1 MRMVPSSPYDTGSQ
15 AEKRIFE
22 RLRFALDDRYVALHS
37 LKPTNHPHKRFPEID
52 FVICGP
58 DGLYVLEV
66 KGGKVTYENG
76 VWHFRNRHGKVTT
89 SHEGPFRQAENALH
103 GLVKCLETGFPVD
116 MLNRLIIGYGV
127 LFPDCEWVVGSA
139 EWDTAMVADMRRS
152 RDLGGWLL
160 NLFSYWNE
168 RSGQRVGPSAR
179 EVEELQE
186 YLRPE
191 ANGRG
196 TENEDQLFGHVA
208 DIEGFFARLTEDSLR
223 IAGMDETRTQVL
235 CAGGAGSGTTSLA
248 QRLARHWAESGLQV
262 AVVCRL
268 PWLRHFLASRLLL
281 PGLTVSL
288 IEGVHL
294 DCRRARLRR
303 FDALIVVEG
312 EDLFEMPCIETLDAV
327 LAGGLESGRW
337 CWFFDPNIQLLTNE
351 GDPRAREY
359 LEALGPKRFRI
370 DCHDLGLVPE
380 QAQDGLGADLGL
392 KISKAGPEVREQT
405 VGTKQESA
413 ARIAS
418 EILDL
423 VDVGGLSSGSVTVV
437 SPFGFAQ
444 SSVCQIAPEMSE
456 RLCWLDEYSMR
467 EMPVDRVGFAR
478 IKDFKGLENEAII
491 VVDLP
496 RPDGSGRTSADHYVA
511 MSGARSI
518 LSMIYLDHD

>member
-15 AEKRIFE
+15 VEKRIFE

-58 DGLYVLEV
+58 EGLYVLEV
-66 KGGKVTYENG
+66 KGGNVTYGNG
-76 VWHFRNRHGKVTT
+76 VWHFRNRHGRVTT
-89 SHEGPFRQAENALH
+89 SQEGPFRQAENALH
-103 GLVKCLETGFPVD
+103 GLDECLRTGFPVD
-116 MLNRLIIGYGV
+116 MMNRLTIGYGV
-127 LFPDCEWVVGSA
+127 LFPDCEWAVESA
-139 EWDTAMVADMRRS
+139 EWDAAMVADMRRS
-152 RDLGGWLL
+152 RDLGGWLR
-160 NLFSYWNE
+160 NLFNYWNE
-168 RSGQRVGPSAR
+168 RSGQRVGPSTR

-186 YLRPE
+186 HLRPE
-191 ANGRG
+191 AKGRK
-196 TENEDQLFGHVA
+196 TENEDQLFEHVA
-208 DIEGFFARLTEDSLR
+208 DIQGFFARLTEDPLR
-223 IAGMDETRTQVL
+223 IVGMDETQTQVL
-235 CAGGAGSGTTSLA
+235 CEGGVGSGTTSLT

-262 AVVCRL
+262 AVVCKL

-294 DCRRARLRR
+294 DCRRAGLRR
-303 FDALIVVEG
+303 FDALIVVGG
-312 EDLFEMPCIETLDAV
+312 EDLFEMPFIETLDAA
-327 LAGGLESGRW
+327 LAGGMESGRW

-359 LEALGPKRFRI
+359 LEALEPLRFRL
-370 DCHDLGLVPE
+370 DCHNHGLIPE
-380 QAQDGLGADLGL
+380 RAQDGLGAHLNL
-392 KISKAGPEVREQT
+392 KIAETDLDVREHA

-423 VDVGGLSSGSVTVV
+423 VDVGGLSPGSVTVV

-456 RLCWLDEYSMR
+456 RLCRLDEYSMR

-496 RPDGSGRTSADHYVA
+496 RPDESGRTSADLYVA
-511 MSGARSI
+511 MSGARSV
-518 LSMIYLDHD
+518 LSLIYLDRD